1 MIANIRMLRSSTKEI
16 LHAVE
21 RGETVF
27 ITNRGKTCAKI
38 ESVQEKKSMKN
49 HPAFGMLK
57 GDEETKDVR
66 AYIRK
71 IRKGRYAV

>member
-1 MIANIRMLRSSTKEI
+1 MVTSIRQLRSSTKEI
-16 LHAVE
+16 FSAVE

-27 ITNRGKTCAKI
+27 ITNRGKTCAQITAVK
-38 ESVQEKKSMKN
+38 EKKGVKN

-57 GDEETKDVR
+57 DDPETANVR

>member
-1 MIANIRMLRSSTKEI
+1 MIANIRTLRSSTKEI

-38 ESVQEKKSMKN
+38 EPAQEKKSTKN

-57 GDEETKDVR
+57 DDEETRDVR
-66 AYIRK
+66 GYIRK
-71 IRKGRYAV
+71 IRKGRYAL